1 MRTKYLLTGLI
12 FAIIAFCSCE
22 KEKAIETDVFS
33 ISYSKGSSWVDYFYN
48 ATIDQNGLM
57 QVTETNGLT
66 KINRKSIYILVDSD
80 IKMIK
85 EKINSVVKL
94 DISDKYGFD
103 NENAPT
109 DLPTTKLTYKTTIK
123 SDSTSLYYP
132 KENELPMDLDAFLQT
147 IVLVILDND
156 TLKNN

>member
-123 SDSTSLYYP
+123 SDSTALYYP